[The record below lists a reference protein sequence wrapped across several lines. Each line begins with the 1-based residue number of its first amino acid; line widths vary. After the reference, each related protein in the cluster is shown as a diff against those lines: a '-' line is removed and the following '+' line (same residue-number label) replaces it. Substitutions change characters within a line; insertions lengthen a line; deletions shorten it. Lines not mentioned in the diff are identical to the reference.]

1 MDEPVMNN
9 TALIDPVSN
18 DPSDDLLLEIPMN
31 PIEDFKYPT
40 WYLLIYN
47 NIILEVSCRIHGNF

>member
-1 MDEPVMNN
+1 MNN

-47 NIILEVSCRIHGNF
+47 NRILEVSCRIHGNF